1 MSRRH
6 VIISFAR
13 EEDVLGAT
21 LALRQRGWH
30 LRINDIYTPYAVH
43 GLDEA
48 AGLRPTRLAG
58 TCFALG
64 FVGLA
69 FMLWLEFWTSTTSW
83 PINVGG
89 KPWNS
94 LPAFVPVAFEAMVL
108 MAGAGTFIAFLVVSG
123 LRPGKPALTPAAG
136 ATDDRFVLVLEQTD
150 ATFDPVHIRDLMRS
164 FNAIATEE
172 RVY

>member
-1 MSRRH
+1 MSHRH
-6 VIISFAR
+6 VIVSFAR

-21 LALRQRGWH
+21 LALKERGWH
-30 LRINDIYTPYAVH
+30 VKIDDIYTPYAVH

-48 AGLRPTRLAG
+48 AGLRPTRLAWF
-58 TCFALG
+58 CFLLG
-64 FVGLA
+64 FAGLA
-69 FMLWLEFWTSTTSW
+69 FMMWLQFWTSTSSW

-108 MAGAGTFIAFLVVSG
+108 LAGLGTFIAFLVVSG
-123 LRPGKPALTPAAG
+123 LRPGKSALTPAAG
-136 ATDDRFVLVLEQTD
+136 ATEDRFVLVLEETD
-150 ATFDPVHIRDLMRS
+150 ATFDPEHIRTLMQS
-164 FNAIATEE
+164 FNAIGSEE